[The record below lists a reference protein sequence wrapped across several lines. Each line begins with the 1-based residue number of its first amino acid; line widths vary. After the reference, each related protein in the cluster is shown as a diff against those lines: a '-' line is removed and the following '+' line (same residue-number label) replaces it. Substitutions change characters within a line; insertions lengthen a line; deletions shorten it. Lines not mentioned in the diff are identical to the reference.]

1 VKRALL
7 LAALLLLAVAP
18 TRAADDNESLHVL
31 VTADGSLD
39 MDKCPICHEDDNE
52 TLSRSKLETCAL
64 CHSESPHAGATRH
77 LRASP
82 AEVARK
88 LAAAKKEGGAEFPLD
103 EEGKIFCG
111 TCHLFHDPALGERP
125 RLASGWL
132 PPETGL
138 PGAIRSSLRGRFPE
152 IAEKYDEE
160 SVDAHFAEHPVVQLR
175 LPIRDGSLC
184 LHCHAEL
191 VK

>member
-1 VKRALL
+1 MKRATL
-7 LAALLLLAVAP
+7 LAALLLFAVAP
-18 TRAADDNESLHVL
+18 AGAADDESPHVL
-31 VTADGSLD
+31 VGEDGSLD
-39 MDKCPICHEDDNE
+39 MDKCAMCHEDDNE
-52 TLSRSKLETCAL
+52 TLSRSKLETCTL
-64 CHSESPHAGATRH
+64 CHSESPHVGAARH
-77 LRASP
+77 LAASP

-88 LAAAKKEGGAEFPLD
+88 IAATKKEGEAEFPLD

-138 PGAIRSSLRGRFPE
+138 AGAVRSSLRGRFPG
-152 IAEKYDEE
+152 IAEKYGEE
-160 SVDAHFAEHPVVQLR
+160 SVDAHFAENPVVQLR
-175 LPIRDGSLC
+175 LPISDGSLC